1 MKIID
6 RYIIRQF
13 VNTFLF
19 GLIVFA
25 LIFVVIDMIEKI
37 DDFIDKDVPAE
48 IILEYYLVF
57 IPDMI
62 KMIIP
67 VSVLLAGLF
76 TAGKMSTLNEL
87 TSIKA
92 AGISFYRYIA
102 PFMIVTLLISIA
114 AVYFGGFV
122 VPMANKQKVFI
133 EQTYMKKGLENNN
146 DDIYFQDSNTR
157 IVTIN
162 YYNIKKNEATRI
174 GIQDFDSSNS
184 TKMTMR
190 IDAAKMY
197 YDTSSQAWQL
207 VNVFKREFRGG
218 IETAQE
224 YDTLMVNDLN
234 FKPLDVEKKQRKPSE
249 MTLTE
254 LKQYAEE
261 QRRAGNDPT
270 RILIEY
276 NTRYSFG
283 FASFVVILFG
293 LTISANKRKGG
304 VALHF
309 GINLA
314 ITFIYLVFFK
324 VSEAFGK
331 NGVLDPALTAWLANI
346 IFITAGFIN
355 LIRIEK

>member
-1 MKIID
+1 MRIID

-13 VNTFLF
+13 LSTFLF

-48 IILEYYLVF
+48 IIFEYYIVF
-57 IPDMI
+57 VPDMI
-62 KMIIP
+62 KLIIP
-67 VSVLLAGLF
+67 VSVLLSGLF

-92 AGISFYRYIA
+92 AGVSFYRYIA
-102 PFMIVTLLISIA
+102 PFMIVTLLISMLT
-114 AVYFGGFV
+114 VYFNGFI
-122 VPMANKQKVFI
+122 VPMANKQKVYI
-133 EQTYMKKGLENNN
+133 EKTYMKKGLESNN
-146 DDIYFQDSNTR
+146 DNIYFQDSNTR

-162 YYNIKKNEATRI
+162 YYNVRKNEANRVS
-174 GIQDFDSSNS
+174 IQDFDSTN
-184 TKMTMR
+184 TTRMTARTDGMKMF
-190 IDAAKMY
+190 
-197 YDTSSQAWQL
+197 YDTTFSAWKL
-207 VNVFKREFRGG
+207 VKVFKRTFKDSL
-218 IETAQE
+218 ETAE
-224 YDTLMVNDLN
+224 EFDTLMIADLN
-234 FKPLDVEKKQRKPSE
+234 FKPLDVEKKQRKPTE
-249 MTLTE
+249 MTLSE
-254 LKQYAEE
+254 LKEYAAE

-276 NTRYSFG
+276 NSRYSFG

-309 GINLA
+309 GINLG

-346 IFITAGFIN
+346 IFFTAGVIN
-355 LIRIEK
+355 LIRVEK